1 MSGTLND
8 LRGKLQAKRDE
19 LALIFEQAGP
29 DRDMAKVT
37 AIDGD
42 NAAKV
47 EHIQALDRELND
59 LHDAVKAQEALEGI
73 AGRVD
78 DLGKVEPHPGHV
90 NGKARQD
97 AVTAAPRTLGEMFVA
112 SDAFKAWRPG
122 MKSTDIAEFD
132 GVNMLANTFET
143 AAGWA
148 PAEVRGPQ
156 VVPYATRPIQ
166 VVDLF
171 PQGQTTQSA
180 IVYME
185 ETLFS
190 NSAAETAEGAEK
202 PEVSLGLT
210 ERNEPVRK
218 IAAVLPVTDE
228 QLADVPQARSYIDN
242 RLGFMV
248 RQRLDSQLLVGN
260 GTAPNLSGVLDRS
273 GLQTQALGGDTVPD
287 ATYKAIVKV
296 QTVAFSEPNAAV
308 FHPNDW
314 QTVRLLKTSDGLYIW
329 GPPMDAGP
337 MRIWGLPVLATT
349 AITENTGLV
358 GDFRQAELVMRQ
370 GVTVQ
375 VSDSHSDY
383 FVKNL
388 LAVRAELRAALAIYR
403 PAAFCSI
410 TGI

>member
-1 MSGTLND
+1 MSGTLTE

-19 LALIFEQAGP
+19 LAKIFEEAGP
-29 DRDMAKVT
+29 DRDMSKVT
-37 AIDGD
+37 SIEGD
-42 NAAKV
+42 SAAKV
-47 EHIQALDRELND
+47 EHIQSLDRELND
-59 LHDAVKAQEALEGI
+59 LHDDVKAQEALEGI
-73 AGRVD
+73 ATRVT
-78 DLGKVEPHPGHV
+78 DLGQVEPHPGHV
-90 NGKARQD
+90 DAKGRNGDARKTIGQLF
-97 AVTAAPRTLGEMFVA
+97 TE
-112 SDAFKAWRPG
+112 SDAFKAWKPG
-122 MKSTDIAEFD
+122 VKHTDLAEFGSVD
-132 GVNMLANTFET
+132 LLANTFET
-143 AAGWA
+143 ATGWA
-148 PAEVRGPQ
+148 PAEVRGPR
-156 VVPYATRPIQ
+156 VTEFATRPIQ
-166 VVDLF
+166 VVDIF

-190 NSAAETAEGAEK
+190 NSAAEVAEGGTK

-248 RQRLDSQLLVGN
+248 RQRLDSQLLVGD
-260 GTAPNLSGVLDRS
+260 GTAPNLSGILDRT
-273 GLQTQALGGDTVPD
+273 GLQSQALGGDTVPD
-287 ATYKAIVKV
+287 ATYKAMVKV
-296 QTVAFSEPNAAV
+296 QVNAFSEPNWGI

-314 QTVRLLKTSDGLYIW
+314 QTVRLLKTSDGIYIW

-370 GVTVQ
+370 GLTLQ
-375 VSDSHSDY
+375 VSDSHDDY

-388 LAVRAELRAALAIYR
+388 LAIRAELRAALAVYR
-403 PAAFCSI
+403 PAAFCKI

>member
-1 MSGTLND
+1 MSTALKE

-37 AIDGD
+37 AIEGD

-47 EHIQALDRELND
+47 EHIRALDVELND
-59 LHDAVKAQEALEGI
+59 LHDQVKAQEQLDGI
-73 AGRVD
+73 ADRVSR
-78 DLGKVEPHPGHV
+78 LSEPQPHPGHM
-90 NGKARQD
+90 NGNGRGERVEAQK
-97 AVTAAPRTLGEMFVA
+97 TLGQLFVE

-122 MKSTDIAEFD
+122 LKGTDLAEFE
-132 GVNMLANTFET
+132 GVNLLANTFQT
-143 AAGWA
+143 TTGWA
-148 PAEVRGPQ
+148 PAEIRGPQ
-156 VVPYATRPIQ
+156 VVEYATRPIQ

-171 PQGQTTQSA
+171 PQGQTTQAA

-190 NSAAETAEGAEK
+190 NSAAEVAEAGTK

-248 RQRLDSQLLVGN
+248 RQRLDSQLLVGD
-260 GTAPNLSGVLDRS
+260 GTSPNLSGILDRS

-287 ATYKAIVKV
+287 ATYKAMVKV
-296 QTVAFSEPNAAV
+296 QTIAFSEPNYAV

-337 MRIWGLPVLATT
+337 MRIWGIPVLATT

-375 VSDSHSDY
+375 VSDSHDDY

-388 LAVRAELRAALAIYR
+388 LAIRAELRAALAVYR
-403 PAAFCSI
+403 PAAFCQI

>member
-1 MSGTLND
+1 MSATLTE

-29 DRDMAKVT
+29 DRDMAKVS
-37 AIDGD
+37 AIEGD
-42 NAAKV
+42 TAAKV

-59 LHDAVKAQEALEGI
+59 LHDQVKAQEALDGI
-73 AGRVD
+73 AGRVEE
-78 DLGKVEPHPGHV
+78 LGKTRPHPGHQ
-90 NGKARQD
+90 NGDRQRGGTD
-97 AVTAAPRTLGEMFVA
+97 QPKTLGALFTE

-122 MKSTDIAEFD
+122 QKRTDLAEFD
-132 GVNMLANTFET
+132 GVNILANTFET
-143 AAGWA
+143 STGWA
-148 PAEVRGPQ
+148 PAEVRGPR
-156 VVPYATRPIQ
+156 VVDYATRPIQ

-171 PQGQTTQSA
+171 PQGQTTQAA

-190 NSAAETAEGAEK
+190 NSAAEVAEGGTK

-248 RQRLDSQLLVGN
+248 RQRLDSQLLVGD

-273 GLQTQALGGDTVPD
+273 AIQTQALGGDTVPD

-296 QTVAFSEPNAAV
+296 QVNAFSEPNWAIY
-308 FHPNDW
+308 HPNDW

-375 VSDSHSDY
+375 VSDSHDDY

-388 LAVRAELRAALAIYR
+388 LAIRAELRAALAVYR
-403 PAAFCSI
+403 PAAFCQI